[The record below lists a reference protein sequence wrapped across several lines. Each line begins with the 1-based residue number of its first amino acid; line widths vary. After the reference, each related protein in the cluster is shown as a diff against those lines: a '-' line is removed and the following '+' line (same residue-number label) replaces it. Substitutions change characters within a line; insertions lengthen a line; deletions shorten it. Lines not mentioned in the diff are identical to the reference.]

1 MNPQPFSIRNFML
14 LGGFMAMLAGYIN
27 TILFLEFG
35 LPVSQMTGIM
45 SRLSESAFHQDWSLG
60 FKGMMVLVGFI
71 IGAMISG
78 LVIGDRESPQDRR
91 FAIGMVLLSV
101 SLFISAWLA
110 SLMHLATLFTTAL
123 ACGLQNALTAKYRG
137 LQMRTTH
144 VTGIVT
150 DLGVYIARMFKGQ
163 GWPWQAWLLIILI
176 VSFFVGGV
184 FGIIM
189 FAIWHGASLLI
200 PAMACIPIALA
211 WLRIAHKHKSPFR
224 Q

>member
-1 MNPQPFSIRNFML
+1 MNPTPFSIRNFML
-14 LGGFMAMLAGYIN
+14 LGGFMAMQAGYIN

-45 SRLSESAFHQDWSLG
+45 SRLSESMYHTDWALG
-60 FKGMMVLVGFI
+60 FKGLLVLIGFI
-71 IGAMISG
+71 LGALVSG

-91 FAIGMVLLSV
+91 FALGMTLLSA

-110 SLMHLATLFTTAL
+110 SQMHLATLFTTAF

-150 DLGVYIARMFKGQ
+150 DLGVYMARMIKGQ
-163 GWPWQAWLLIILI
+163 GWPWQAWLLITLILTFLI
-176 VSFFVGGV
+176 GGI

-189 FAIWHGASLLI
+189 FANWHGASLLI
-200 PAMACIPIALA
+200 PAIACIPIAVA
-211 WLRIAHKHKSPFR
+211 WLRLALRNQSPFR
-224 Q
+224 R